1 MVGSRIKISRPRH
14 RKRQNYYSI
23 NPYTRDL
30 ARTSCGLSRRSPR
43 KLQQREKREPCRSLP
58 RTLFFFSGTAPW
70 HRAHAPWD
78 LVAILLSRVRS
89 PLDIPRTLYISPISP
104 LPSSPPSS
112 SPPSFVFLFF
122 LLSFPARPGTESH
135 KSRGGGGLQ
144 IIWNFPFDA
153 EESPRGSFSAR
164 DSQTND
170 RLAFAD
176 ISGLHASSPSLDIT
190 LTPFAFPQSELLLM
204 DFSLTGGTILL
215 VFRNFENSLFSF
227 LFFSCAWN
235 VRKSRLINC
244 CLTIYN
250 WYDFWFLYF
259 ENIVKRSMTRGRE
272 CVFF

>member
-104 LPSSPPSS
+104 LHSSPLLLLLRLPSSFSSFSSLSQLGLARRATRAVEEVGSKSYGIFLSTRRNLPGARSRLVIPKQTIASLSPIFLASTLFRPPS
-112 SPPSFVFLFF
+112 
-122 LLSFPARPGTESH
+122 TSH
-135 KSRGGGGLQ
+135 
-144 IIWNFPFDA
+144 
-153 EESPRGSFSAR
+153 
-164 DSQTND
+164 
-170 RLAFAD
+170 
-176 ISGLHASSPSLDIT
+176 
-190 LTPFAFPQSELLLM
+190 
-204 DFSLTGGTILL
+204 
-215 VFRNFENSLFSF
+215 
-227 LFFSCAWN
+227 
-235 VRKSRLINC
+235 
-244 CLTIYN
+244 
-250 WYDFWFLYF
+250 
-259 ENIVKRSMTRGRE
+259 
-272 CVFF
+272 

>member
-135 KSRGGGGLQ
+135 KR
-144 IIWNFPFDA
+144 A
-153 EESPRGSFSAR
+153 VEEVGSKSYGIFLSTRRNLPGAR
-164 DSQTND
+164 
-170 RLAFAD
+170 
-176 ISGLHASSPSLDIT
+176 
-190 LTPFAFPQSELLLM
+190 
-204 DFSLTGGTILL
+204 
-215 VFRNFENSLFSF
+215 
-227 LFFSCAWN
+227 
-235 VRKSRLINC
+235 SRLVIPKQ
-244 CLTIYN
+244 TIASLSPI
-250 WYDFWFLYF
+250 FLASTLL
-259 ENIVKRSMTRGRE
+259 RPPSTSH
-272 CVFF
+272 